1 MIKVAIVGAD
11 TRPAGELIRLL
22 IDHPDVALT
31 ALVAPGHAGHP
42 VAATHHG
49 LIGRDIPPFTDRFNP
64 KAVDMVF
71 AADRSQLGAELL
83 HSAGHDLK
91 VVALCCDTPLHE
103 DIPGVEYGL
112 SEINRKPLV
121 RGATKAVVPTPASS
135 ASLIALWPLALNLL
149 LNSDLEIN
157 VEMPADMVAQADAE
171 AAAMEISSRLAKAQS
186 SFSGKVT
193 VRFSPSSSA
202 RAMRMACDI
211 ACRLEL
217 SEIMRLY
224 DSHFDDHN
232 FTFHVSRQVGTEEVE
247 GTNRCVISLSKPSPD
262 TLHVEAVAD
271 ARLRGGSGEAV
282 HLMNLLF
289 GLHERVGLT
298 LKASVY

>member
-22 IDHPDVALT
+22 IDHPDVSLT
-31 ALVAPGHAGHP
+31 ALVAPGLAGHQ

-71 AADRSQLGAELL
+71 IADHSPLGSELL
-83 HSAGHDLK
+83 HSTGHDLK
-91 VVALCCDTPLHE
+91 VVALCCDTPLQE
-103 DIPGVEYGL
+103 DIAGVEYGL

-121 RGATKAVVPTPASS
+121 RGATRAVVPTPTASV
-135 ASLIALWPLALNLL
+135 SLVALWPLALHLL
-149 LNSDLEIN
+149 LNTDIA
-157 VEMPADMVAQADAE
+157 VRARIPADMMERTDAE
-171 AAAMEISSRLAKAQS
+171 AIALEIASRLVKAQS
-186 SFSGKVT
+186 SFNGNVT
-193 VRFSPSSSA
+193 VDFTPSPSA
-202 RAMRMACDI
+202 RAMRMECDI
-211 ACRLEL
+211 PCRTEL
-217 SEIMRLY
+217 AEILRLY

-232 FTFHVSRQVGTEEVE
+232 FTFHVSYPVGMEEVE
-247 GTNRCVISLSKPSPD
+247 GTDRCVISLSKPTPD

-271 ARLRGGSGEAV
+271 ARLRGGAGEAV